1 GNPLGA
7 SQNKKKRLTPTDLRH
22 LFEREAE
29 RQRLM
34 VKKAAF
40 THDRVVF
47 STQAIKELLAVSDF
61 EKLLSTEH
69 IDSMPKLIQARLRN
83 GGGL

>member
-1 GNPLGA
+1 
-7 SQNKKKRLTPTDLRH
+7 
-22 LFEREAE
+22 
-29 RQRLM
+29 M

-47 STQAIKELLAVSDF
+47 SIQAIKELLSVSDF
-61 EKLLSTEH
+61 EKLLFDEH
-69 IDSMPKLIQARLRN
+69 LDSLPKLIQARLWN